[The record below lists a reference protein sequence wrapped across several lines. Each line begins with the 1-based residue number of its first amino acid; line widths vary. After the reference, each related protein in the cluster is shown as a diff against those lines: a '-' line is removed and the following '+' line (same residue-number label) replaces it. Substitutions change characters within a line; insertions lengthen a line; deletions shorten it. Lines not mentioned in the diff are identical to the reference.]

1 VRSLKS
7 FQTLKSIKFKAKIM
21 GSDSALEQTVEK
33 IIHNTE
39 EQILSSLKEALKSS
53 HDALSNSHVLLEQEY
68 DKIISEGKKEAE
80 KLEKQIIGN
89 ADLDSRN
96 KQLVLIEESIEKVF
110 DKAIKKIQDADRN
123 SDYSKLISSMLEE
136 SIRIIGTPNIVIQT
150 NSKDKPV
157 VQLLLSKFPG
167 STLSEDVIDCLGGIK
182 VQSKDGTMKFDNT
195 IDARLER
202 LKPLIRKDIA
212 SKFGR

>member
-1 VRSLKS
+1 
-7 FQTLKSIKFKAKIM
+7 M
-21 GSDSALEQTVEK
+21 GSDSALERTIEK

-39 EQILSSLKEALKSS
+39 EQILSNLKEALTSS
-53 HDALSNSHVLLEQEY
+53 QDTLSNSHISLEQEY
-68 DKIISEGKKEAE
+68 DRIISEGKKEAE
-80 KLEKQIIGN
+80 KLEKQIVGN

-96 KQLVLIEESIEKVF
+96 KQLLLIEESIEKVF
-110 DKAIKKIQDADRN
+110 DKAIKKIQSADRN

-136 SIRIIGTPNIVIQT
+136 SIRTIGTPNIIIQT
-150 NSKDKPV
+150 NSKDKSV
-157 VQLLLSKFPG
+157 VQSLLSKFSG
-167 STLSEDVIDCLGGIK
+167 ATLSEDAIECLGGIK

-195 IDARLER
+195 IDAKLER

>member
-1 VRSLKS
+1 
-7 FQTLKSIKFKAKIM
+7 M
-21 GSDSALEQTVEK
+21 GSDSALERTVEK

-39 EQILSSLKEALKSS
+39 EQILSNLKEALKSS
-53 HDALSNSHVLLEQEY
+53 QDALANSHVSLEQEY
-68 DKIISEGKKEAE
+68 DRIISEGKKEAE

-110 DKAIKKIQDADRN
+110 DKAIKKIQDGDRN

-136 SIRIIGTPNIVIQT
+136 SIRTIGTPDIIIQT
-150 NSKDKPV
+150 NSKDKSV
-157 VQLLLSKFPG
+157 VQSLLSKFSG
-167 STLSEDVIDCLGGIK
+167 ATLSNDVVDCLGGIR

>member
-1 VRSLKS
+1 
-7 FQTLKSIKFKAKIM
+7 M

-39 EQILSSLKEALKSS
+39 EQILSNLKEALKSS
-53 HDALSNSHVLLEQEY
+53 QDALSNSHVSLEQEY
-68 DKIISEGKKEAE
+68 DRILSEGKKEAE

-136 SIRIIGTPNIVIQT
+136 SIRTIGTPDIIIQT
-150 NSKDKPV
+150 NSKDKSV
-157 VQLLLSKFPG
+157 VQSLLSKFQG
-167 STLSEDVIDCLGGIK
+167 ATLSNDVIDCLGGIK

>member
-1 VRSLKS
+1 
-7 FQTLKSIKFKAKIM
+7 M
-21 GSDSALEQTVEK
+21 GVDSALEQTVEK
-33 IIHNTE
+33 ILQNTE
-39 EQILSSLKEALKSS
+39 QQIVSSLKEALKSS
-53 HDALSNSHVLLEQEY
+53 QATLMNSLVPLEQEY
-68 DKIISEGKKEAE
+68 DKILAEGKKESE

-96 KQLVLIEESIEKVF
+96 KQLLLVEESIEKVF
-110 DKAIKKIQDADRN
+110 EKAIKKLQDADRN
-123 SDYSKLISSMLEE
+123 NDYSKLISTLLQE
-136 SIRIIGTPNIVIQT
+136 SIDTIGTSEIVVQT
-150 NSKDKPV
+150 NSKDKSV
-157 VQLLLSKFPG
+157 VQSLISKFPG
-167 STLSEDVIDCLGGIK
+167 ATLSSDLIDCLGGIK

>member
-1 VRSLKS
+1 
-7 FQTLKSIKFKAKIM
+7 M
-21 GSDSALEQTVEK
+21 GSDSALERTVEK

-39 EQILSSLKEALKSS
+39 EQILSNLKEALKSS
-53 HDALSNSHVLLEQEY
+53 QDALSNSHASLEQEY
-68 DKIISEGKKEAE
+68 DRILSEGRKEAE

-110 DKAIKKIQDADRN
+110 DNAIKKIKDADRN

-136 SIRIIGTPNIVIQT
+136 SIRTIGTNDVVIQT
-150 NSKDKPV
+150 NSKDKSV
-157 VQLLLSKFPG
+157 VQTLLPKFPG
-167 STLSEDVIDCLGGIK
+167 ATLSNDVIDCLGGIK
-182 VQSKDGTMKFDNT
+182 IQSKDGTMKFDNT

>member
-1 VRSLKS
+1 
-7 FQTLKSIKFKAKIM
+7 M
-21 GSDSALEQTVEK
+21 GADSALERTVETILK
-33 IIHNTE
+33 NTE
-39 EQILSSLKEALKSS
+39 QQLITSLNDALKSS
-53 HDALSNSHVLLEQEY
+53 QSTIANSQTSLEQEY
-68 DKIISEGKKEAE
+68 DKIIAEGKKEAE

-96 KQLVLIEESIEKVF
+96 KQLLLVEESIEKVF
-110 DKAIKKIQDADRN
+110 EKAISKLQNADRGA
-123 SDYSKLISSMLEE
+123 DYSKLISTLLQE
-136 SIRIIGTPNIVIQT
+136 SIDVIGTPEIIVQT
-150 NSKDKPV
+150 NSKDASV
-157 VQLLLSKFPG
+157 VQSLLSKFPG
-167 STLSEDVIDCLGGIK
+167 ATLSSDQIDCLGGIR

>member
-1 VRSLKS
+1 
-7 FQTLKSIKFKAKIM
+7 M

-39 EQILSSLKEALKSS
+39 EQILSNLKETLKSS
-53 HDALSNSHVLLEQEY
+53 QDALSSSHVSLEQEY
-68 DKIISEGKKEAE
+68 DRILSEGKKEAE

-123 SDYSKLISSMLEE
+123 NDYSKLISSMLEE
-136 SIRIIGTPNIVIQT
+136 SIRIIGTPNIIIQT
-150 NSKDKPV
+150 NSKDKSV
-157 VQLLLSKFPG
+157 VQSLLSKFP
-167 STLSEDVIDCLGGIK
+167 SATLSNDVIDCLGGIR